1 MKNFDGWMTEYQ
13 TKWRGTNIASRE
25 LRWQNQ
31 KQYEWILPAGLWEQ
45 GLWPGIRSGSDNSLP
60 NYLRRNKVQKHQG
73 VHYLKS
79 SWMHC
84 ANLYFPFGRTPEGL
98 LLVAE
103 FLRSYVAPDVVAVDA
118 IELEYAEVGELH
130 PSTLLG
136 ELGGSRGSGQTS
148 PDFAFLVNGGRGL
161 VLTEKNWWNIH
172 SIVARPTG
180 VTTLGRSQ
188 EIQTLTAVCMPL
200 PC

>member
-1 MKNFDGWMTEYQ
+1 M
-13 TKWRGTNIASRE
+13 
-25 LRWQNQ
+25 
-31 KQYEWILPAGLWEQ
+31 
-45 GLWPGIRSGSDNSLP
+45 
-60 NYLRRNKVQKHQG
+60 
-73 VHYLKS
+73 
-79 SWMHC
+79 
-84 ANLYFPFGRTPEGL
+84 
-98 LLVAE
+98 
-103 FLRSYVAPDVVAVDA
+103 APDVVAVDA